1 MRVPLDVIGNIA
13 ILKFPED
20 VSLNEKKKYAD
31 NFLKSNKSISSVLE
45 KTEKVKGRL
54 RKTKTRF
61 LAGENTRETIH
72 NENGCRFFLNV
83 DETYFSPRLSN
94 ERKIISEE
102 IARKVKNNSQILVM
116 FAGVAP
122 FPVVIAKYFKQKGKT
137 ARIVSSELNRKASEF
152 AKKNVKMNKVED
164 YVDVI
169 SGDSRKI
176 KGKFDLIIFNPP
188 YLPEH
193 PKEDRE
199 TKRVVCGGKK
209 GYETIERFLK
219 QAKKHLNKN
228 GEVLFVFSS
237 LTNKSKVDEILR
249 RCKYRFK
256 CLEEEKCFYEIL
268 YVYECY

>member
-122 FPVVIAKYFKQKGKT
+122 FPVVIAKYFKQKGKK

-176 KGKFDLIIFNPP
+176 KGKFDFIVMPRPNLKDTFLNSS
-188 YLPEH
+188 L
-193 PKEDRE
+193 KL
-199 TKRVVCGGKK
+199 CKK
-209 GYETIERFLK
+209 GTIIYYYGFGSEE
-219 QAKKHLNKN
+219 
-228 GEVLFVFSS
+228 EVL
-237 LTNKSKVDEILR
+237 DEIKR
-249 RCKYRFK
+249 DAGNKIGKIKIRKAGDIAPFK
-256 CLEEEKCFYEIL
+256 FRWLAEFRKS
-268 YVYECY
+268 